1 MEAIEKALEA
11 LQYSGYKD
19 QEIDFYDPKKK
30 KVLIIKLGEM
40 GDVLRTTPLLL
51 GLKKKYND
59 ILIYWLTKPESID
72 LLKNNPLIDRILS
85 YNQETILRLAY
96 ENFDIVFN
104 FEIDT
109 PATLLANIS
118 KAEKKYGYF
127 FHEKGVTK
135 CFNKGAENYLRIA
148 FNDELKKKNR
158 KSYQEMM
165 FEVAEL
171 PYAHEKY
178 ILEITDEIIAF
189 GEKFLQE
196 NNLSKKDQLL
206 GVNIAAGKR
215 WPSKLWSQ
223 EKIIECIKQ
232 VHNGYNLL
240 LLGGPEEK
248 ESLLELKKKLNML
261 GIKIYSNNPLN
272 SIEEFISVV
281 NLCQGIISTD
291 SLGLHIALALK
302 KKTIALFFSTIEN
315 EVIGD
320 DLVKIQSPLNKDFF
334 YVNGYD
340 PVLANSIT
348 VDQVK
353 EAMRRLGL

>member
-1 MEAIEKALEA
+1 MEKGLEA

-19 QEIDFYDPKKK
+19 PGIDFYDPKKK
-30 KVLIIKLGEM
+30 KVLIIKLEAM

-51 GLKKKYND
+51 GLKKKYSD

-72 LLKNNPLIDRILS
+72 LLKNNPLIDNILP

-96 ENFDIVFN
+96 EKFDMVFN
-104 FEIDT
+104 FEIDA
-109 PATLLANIS
+109 PATLLANLS
-118 KAEKKYGYF
+118 KAGKKYGYF

-135 CFNKGAENYLRIA
+135 CFNKGAENYLRVA
-148 FNDELKKKNR
+148 FNDELKKENR

-178 ILEITDEIIAF
+178 VLEITDEIIVL
-189 GEKFLQE
+189 GEKFLRE
-196 NNLSKKDQLL
+196 NKLSKKDQLL
-206 GVNIAAGKR
+206 GINISAGKR

-232 VHNGYNLL
+232 VHNSYRII

-248 ESLLELKKKLNML
+248 ESLQELKKKLSAL
-261 GIKIYSNNPLN
+261 GINVHSNNPLN
-272 SIEEFISVV
+272 SVEEFISVV
-281 NLCQGIISTD
+281 NLCHGIISTD

-302 KKTIALFFSTIEN
+302 KKTVALFFSTIEN
-315 EVIGD
+315 EVEGK
-320 DLVKIQSPLNKDFF
+320 DLVKIQSLLNNDFF

-348 VDQVK
+348 VDQVR